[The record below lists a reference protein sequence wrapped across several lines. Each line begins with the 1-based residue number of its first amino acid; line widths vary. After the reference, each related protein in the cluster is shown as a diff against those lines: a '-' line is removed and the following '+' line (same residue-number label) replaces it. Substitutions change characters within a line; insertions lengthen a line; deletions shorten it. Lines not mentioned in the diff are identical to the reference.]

1 MAEQQRRRT
10 VNPLDYVFRKCN
22 SYRAHQF
29 IMDKHKIKQL
39 NEEYT
44 QFKKACLFWIDKLGL
59 KDWDIVIEQGMP
71 GEHGYSYA
79 DTNSNLEQKFARIT
93 FYGSLV
99 YSSRAELYALH
110 EILHILLE
118 PCGGEKNFRY

>member
-1 MAEQQRRRT
+1 MNEQE
-10 VNPLDYVFRKCN
+10 
-22 SYRAHQF
+22 
-29 IMDKHKIKQL
+29 IKQL
-39 NEEYT
+39 NKEYA

-59 KDWDIVIEQGMP
+59 KDWDIVVEQGKP

-79 DTNSNLEQKFARIT
+79 CTDSNLEQKFARII

-118 PCGGEKNFRY
+118 PCGGDKTSDIEHHSVINRLMPLLSSFYDIK

>member
-1 MAEQQRRRT
+1 
-10 VNPLDYVFRKCN
+10 
-22 SYRAHQF
+22 
-29 IMDKHKIKQL
+29 MDKHKIKQL

-93 FYGSLV
+93 FYGSLA
-99 YSSRAELYALH
+99 YSSHAELYALH

-118 PCGGEKNFRY
+118 PCGGEKTSDIEHHSVINRLIPLLSSFYDIK